1 MNGVMAPP
9 LHETLRTRAPNVL
22 LNRCLSAVLL
32 AVPVL
37 AAVHFGSPYF
47 EILVLIAAAAVAAE
61 WCRMCSV
68 GDRLAWTAGLGG
80 TIAAAVVA
88 EAWGGWPAAIAVIIA
103 ATLAIH
109 VLIMQGDRRRHDGR
123 QGWVSAGVTYI
134 GILSLAIVWLR
145 ADDVGGRDIVL
156 WLLLVVWAS
165 DIGAYAAGRAI
176 GGPRLAP
183 RLSPNKTWA
192 GLAGALVAA
201 AAAGAGT
208 ASTLGADSVW
218 QVTLISAVLG
228 GVAQG
233 GDLLESGIKRRF
245 GVKDT
250 GAWIPGHGGLL
261 DRVDGLMA
269 ASVALALIVAA
280 GSGSMRPWI

>member
-1 MNGVMAPP
+1 M
-9 LHETLRTRAPNVL
+9 VL
-22 LNRCLSAVLL
+22 TRCLSAVVL

-37 AAVHFGSPYF
+37 AAVHFGSPFF
-47 EILVLIAAAAVAAE
+47 EILVVIAGTAVAAE

-68 GDRLAWTAGLGG
+68 RDRLAWTAGLGG

-88 EAWGGWPAAIAVIIA
+88 EAWAGWPAAIAVIVA

-109 VLIMQGDRRRHDGR
+109 VLVMQGDRRGQRDR
-123 QGWVSAGVTYI
+123 RGWISAGVTYI
-134 GILSLAIVWLR
+134 GLPSLAIVWLR
-145 ADDVGGRDIVL
+145 GDEVGGRDIVL

-165 DIGAYAAGRAI
+165 DIGAYAAGRTI

-192 GLAGALVAA
+192 GLAGALAAA

-208 ASTLGADSVW
+208 AVALGATDVW
-218 QVTLISAVLG
+218 QVMLISAALG

-269 ASVALALIVAA
+269 ASVALALIVATGN
-280 GSGSMRPWI
+280 GSVRPWI

>member
-9 LHETLRTRAPNVL
+9 LPERRPSAANVVL
-22 LNRCLSAVLL
+22 TRCLSAVVL

-37 AAVHFGSPYF
+37 AAVHFGSPFF
-47 EILVLIAAAAVAAE
+47 EILVVIAGTAVAAE

-68 GDRLAWTAGLGG
+68 RDRLAWTAGLGG

-88 EAWGGWPAAIAVIIA
+88 EAWAGWPAAIAVIVA

-109 VLIMQGDRRRHDGR
+109 VLVMQGDRRGQRGR
-123 QGWVSAGVTYI
+123 RGWISAGVTYI
-134 GILSLAIVWLR
+134 GLPSLAIVWLR
-145 ADDVGGRDIVL
+145 GDEVGGRDIVL

-165 DIGAYAAGRAI
+165 DIGAYAAGRTI

-192 GLAGALVAA
+192 GLAGAMAAA

-208 ASTLGADSVW
+208 AVALGAADVW
-218 QVTLISAVLG
+218 QVMLMSAALG

-269 ASVALALIVAA
+269 ASVALALIVATGN
-280 GSGSMRPWI
+280 GSVRPWI